1 MQSGISMSKQDTHGV
16 ESRQKAF
23 QAFKAALETL
33 EVCASCAASGL
44 LYVAVSLAQQR
55 MRIGWDEFVRVAKD
69 IWDDAE
75 KQQHHKLLVGPN

>member
-1 MQSGISMSKQDTHGV
+1 MQSGIAVSKPDTHGV

-23 QAFKAALETL
+23 QVFKDALGKL

-55 MRIGWDEFVRVAKD
+55 MRIGWDEFVRVAKE

-75 KQQHHKLLVGPN
+75 KQRANKQLVGPN